1 VKITTFEK
9 NNIIQITNSLK
20 TGKVV
25 VLPTDTLYGMSCLA
39 TNKKSIDKIY
49 NLKKRDKNK
58 AFIILI
64 SKLDDLKKFRV
75 EVTNDQKKILQNNW
89 PAPLTVVFD
98 TPGDKFNYLHN
109 GKNSLG
115 FRIADVPL
123 LNQIINET
131 GPIVSTTVNL
141 SGLTP
146 AKTINEAYDIFGDNI
161 DLYVDNEKME
171 SNPSTVIKFTGGT
184 LEIIRKGKAD
194 IKI

>member
-1 VKITTFEK
+1 MKITTFEK

-75 EVTNDQKKILQNNW
+75 EVTNDQKK
-89 PAPLTVVFD
+89 
-98 TPGDKFNYLHN
+98 
-109 GKNSLG
+109 NSSKQL
-115 FRIADVPL
+115 AC
-123 LNQIINET
+123 
-131 GPIVSTTVNL
+131 
-141 SGLTP
+141 
-146 AKTINEAYDIFGDNI
+146 TINRC
-161 DLYVDNEKME
+161 V
-171 SNPSTVIKFTGGT
+171 
-184 LEIIRKGKAD
+184 
-194 IKI
+194 